1 MYFFSRT
8 EYVRSLSLRVTIISL
23 AMFGL
28 FFANGTLNTQ
38 AQAINEGFESV
49 AGLPAAGWFSVNRSQ
64 PLGAGAWSQCGGTA
78 IPPAQAGP
86 ATSCALV
93 NFTSTTGVGTISNWL
108 VAPTVTLNNGDTVS
122 FYTRASRNLFPDRLQ
137 LRMSTSGSSTDVGTT
152 ATSVGVFTSLL
163 VDIDPTYLGTYPI
176 VWTQYTATVSGLSGP
191 TSGRFAFRYFVESGG
206 PDGDNSDIIGIDTF
220 AYTPGQVLTPGDAPV
235 DFNGDGKTDYVVTR
249 NSGNQLTWF
258 WNLNGSTSGTAAS
271 AWGLNSDTLVPA
283 DYDGDQKDDIAVWR
297 PGAPTE
303 AAFYILQSQTST
315 LRTEFFGQT
324 GDDPTVVADYNNDG
338 KDDVAVYRPGAQS
351 IWYYRTTP
359 NGPVTYVPWGATGD
373 KVAPGDYNGDG
384 TADFAIARADNGNL
398 RYWKLF
404 SNGTMDKATVFGL
417 STDTV
422 VTGDFNGD
430 GTTDSATVR
439 SSGGA
444 LTWYWRPSGSGTDQQ
459 VTFGNTG
466 DILAPGDYD
475 GDAKADPAVFR
486 NGSFITRNS
495 TNGNSN
501 FFSLGATGDRAPAS
515 FNAH

>member
-1 MYFFSRT
+1 MSFISKV
-8 EYVRSLSLRVTIISL
+8 ESVRSLSLKVTIISL

-28 FFANGTLNTQ
+28 FFANGTINTQ

-49 AGLPAAGWFSVNRSQ
+49 AGLPAAGWFQVNRSQ
-64 PLGAGAWSQCGGTA
+64 PLGASTWSQCSGA
-78 IPPAQAGP
+78 SIPPAQAGT
-86 ATSCALV
+86 ANSCVLV
-93 NFTSTTGVGTISNWL
+93 NFNSTTGVGDISNWL
-108 VAPTVTLNNGDTVS
+108 LTPTVTLNNGDTVS
-122 FYTRASRNLFPDRLQ
+122 FYTKTVSNTFPDRLQ

-152 ATSVGVFTSLL
+152 AASVGVFTTLL
-163 VDIDPTYLGTYPI
+163 VDVNPLLGASYPT
-176 VWTQYTATVSGLSGP
+176 VWTQFTATVSGLSGP
-191 TSGRFAFRYFVESGG
+191 TSGRFAFRYFVTDGG
-206 PDGDNSDIIGIDTF
+206 PDGDNSNIIGVDTF
-220 AYTPGQVLTPGDAPV
+220 AYAPGQVLTPGDAPV
-235 DFNGDGKTDYVVTR
+235 DFNGDGKTDYAVVR
-249 NSGNQLTWF
+249 NTGGQLTWF
-258 WNLNGSTSGTAAS
+258 YNLNGSTAATAAF

-283 DYDGDQKDDIAVWR
+283 DYDGDQRDDIAVWR

-303 AAFYILQSQTST
+303 AAFYILQSQTNT

-338 KDDVAVYRPGAQS
+338 RDDVAVYRPGAQS
-351 IWYYRTTP
+351 FWYYRTAA
-359 NGPVTYVPWGATGD
+359 GGAVTYVPWGTTGD

-384 TADFAIARADNGNL
+384 TADFGIARNENGSL

-404 SNGTMDKATVFGL
+404 SNGTVDTSTVFGL
-417 STDTV
+417 STDTL

-444 LTWYWRPSGSGTDQQ
+444 LTWYWRPSGSGADQQ

-466 DILAPGDYD
+466 DILALGDYD